1 MGIAAL
7 QARFLSITSRIS
19 NLEYATTACNTS
31 LLSLS
36 QQASDQYKLLLGEG
50 VPSPPQRSNYTSTR
64 YKGTT
69 SDGTAIT
76 ITSTTAQKDE
86 TYNIQYYKGDD
97 SATIYNL
104 NGVTVTASEN
114 SGISSIDWTN
124 EDGSVE
130 TVALTATV
138 YIDENAYQEALVEY
152 QYKKDLYEQ
161 SMDEYERKREEVTR
175 QETQIKIIKDTYE
188 TELEA
193 LKTERDTIKETLK
206 KNVENSFK
214 LFA

>member
-1 MGIAAL
+1 MCIAAL
-7 QARFLSITSRIS
+7 QARFLSITDRIS
-19 NLEYATTACNTS
+19 SLEYATTACNTS

-36 QQASDQYKLLLGEG
+36 QQSADQYKLLLGEG
-50 VPSPPQRSNYTSTR
+50 VPAPPQRSNYTSTR

-69 SDGTAIT
+69 SDGTEIT
-76 ITSTTAQKDE
+76 ITSATAQNND
-86 TYNIQYYKGDD
+86 TYNIQYYKGDY

-104 NGVTVTASEN
+104 KAATATVSE
-114 SGISSIDWTN
+114 SGISAINWKND
-124 EDGSVE
+124 DGSEE

-138 YIDENAYQEALVEY
+138 YIDENAYQDALVAY

-188 TELEA
+188 TELNA
-193 LKTERDTIKETLK
+193 LKTERDAIKENLK
-206 KNVENSFK
+206 KNEETSIK
-214 LFA
+214 IFA

>member
-7 QARFLSITSRIS
+7 QARFLSLTDRIS
-19 NLEYATTACNTS
+19 SLEYATTACNTS

-36 QQASDQYKLLLGEG
+36 QQSADQYKLLIGEG
-50 VPSPPQRSNYTSTR
+50 VPTPPQRSNYTSTR

-69 SDGTAIT
+69 SDGPEIT
-76 ITSTTAQKDE
+76 ITSATAQNND

-104 NGVTVTASEN
+104 KAATATVSE
-114 SGISSIDWTN
+114 SGISAINWKND
-124 EDGSVE
+124 DGSEE

-138 YIDENAYQEALVEY
+138 YIDENAYQDALVEY

-161 SMDEYERKREEVTR
+161 SMDEYERKREETTR
-175 QETQIKIIKDTYE
+175 EETRLKIIKDTYE
-188 TELEA
+188 TELNA
-193 LKTERDTIKETLK
+193 LKTERETIKENLK
-206 KNVENSFK
+206 KNVETSFK
-214 LFA
+214 IFA

>member
-36 QQASDQYKLLLGEG
+36 QQSSDQYKLLLGEG
-50 VPSPPQRSNYTSTR
+50 VPNPPQRSNYTSTR

-76 ITSTTAQKDE
+76 ITSATAQKDE
-86 TYNIQYYKGDD
+86 TYNVQYYKGDD

-104 NGVTVTASEN
+104 KAATVTASE
-114 SGISSIDWTN
+114 SGISSINWTN

-130 TVALTATV
+130 DVALTATV
-138 YIDENAYQEALVEY
+138 YIDEDAYQDALMEY

-175 QETQIKIIKDTYE
+175 QESQIKIIKDTYE
-188 TELEA
+188 TELDA
-193 LKTERDTIKETLK
+193 LKTERDTIKDTLK
-206 KNVENSFK
+206 KNVETSFK